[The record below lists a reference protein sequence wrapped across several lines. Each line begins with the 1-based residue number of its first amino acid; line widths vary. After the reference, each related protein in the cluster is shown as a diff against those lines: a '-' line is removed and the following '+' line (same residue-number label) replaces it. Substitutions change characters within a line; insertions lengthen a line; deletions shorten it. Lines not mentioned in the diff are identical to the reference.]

1 MAAFG
6 YGAGMKRWKG
16 VLGLAIIGAVAA
28 PFVIG
33 TWQPRPNAQVWIAL
47 TPEGRATLRAKIESS
62 KNCRYLETQVEARDA
77 LGLTPDPDDI
87 LEAIQCHREQD
98 ALRDGGKAL
107 AYFSLSPLSRH
118 QRRHRACG
126 FARYRQPGDRIFVS
140 VAASRATARIDARF
154 RMRPTAPS
162 TD

>member
-16 VLGLAIIGAVAA
+16 VLGLAVIGAVAA

-33 TWQPRPNAQVWIAL
+33 TWQPRPNAQAWIAL
-47 TPEGRATLRAKIESS
+47 TPERRATLRAKIESS

-98 ALRDGGKAL
+98 TLRDGGEAQATFSLPRYLAINGAIAL
-107 AYFSLSPLSRH
+107 AASLGIVGLAIGFSYLL
-118 QRRHRACG
+118 RRYGR
-126 FARYRQPGDRIFVS
+126 RPGSMRVS
-140 VAASRATARIDARF
+140 E
-154 RMRPTAPS
+154 
-162 TD
+162 